1 MLVRRCAKPDKN
13 EFSKIAMA
21 TGAGFAIM
29 GFIGFF
35 VKLMCV
41 IVLPF
46 TLQCYEI
53 PDVVPSAGKSFASR
67 QNFQTFYRYVC
78 KWRRSAHQALRPQ
91 ASKCCVRLRR

>member
-41 IVLPF
+41 IILPF
-46 TLQCYEI
+46 TLQCYDL
-53 PDVVPSAGKSFASR
+53 PDVVPSAGTSFVSR
-67 QNFQTFYRYVC
+67 QSFKDFIAMCASGVECSPGNQASGVQTFF
-78 KWRRSAHQALRPQ
+78 
-91 ASKCCVRLRR
+91 RLRR

>member
-35 VKLMCV
+35 VKLIHIPINNI
-41 IVLPF
+41 IV
-46 TLQCYEI
+46 
-53 PDVVPSAGKSFASR
+53 G
-67 QNFQTFYRYVC
+67 
-78 KWRRSAHQALRPQ
+78 
-91 ASKCCVRLRR
+91 